1 MRFDLMTGPSPWND
15 TAQPA
20 RDVEDAGF
28 SGMVFTDTTQAP
40 WMSLAAAATA
50 APTPQLSTGVSVA
63 FARSPM
69 ASAGLAW
76 ELAQN
81 TQGRFRLGLGSQVKA
96 HVAGRSGAQT
106 SPPGPRTRDIPQAV
120 KVCTRPHPRP
130 PD

>member
-15 TAQPA
+15 TAQLA

-28 SGMVFTDTTQAP
+28 SGMVFTETTQAP

-50 APTPQLSTGVSVA
+50 APTLELSTGVSVA

-76 ELAQN
+76 ELAEN

-96 HVAGRSGAQT
+96 HVERRYRSEEHT
-106 SPPGPRTRDIPQAV
+106 SELQSLMRNSYAV
-120 KVCTRPHPRP
+120 FCLKQK
-130 PD
+130 